1 MPKKTTTKTI
11 NETGQLVIV
20 PIPAVTPKSILQAR
34 TQALTVTQEILDLAR
49 DLIVQTEPEY
59 HAADEILH
67 KIKVAQKRL
76 DQPFEDVIRP
86 VRQGLDG
93 VYAIRREVENPLL
106 DLEKTVKE
114 KMRGFKLAEAER
126 IRKEEAARSR
136 LLRIEQAR
144 VAEEQR
150 AEQNRRIAEAAKA
163 NDFQKAQEILAEEE
177 PEVAIIFATPA
188 PRPVQAASSSSRTI
202 KRWRVTDL
210 ELVLEA
216 VRLEIAP
223 VDILQI
229 NATKVAEMFKVDPE
243 NVDSIP
249 GLECY
254 DDVVISGR

>member
-1 MPKKTTTKTI
+1 MPKNTTKPPTT
-11 NETGQLVIV
+11 NDAGQLVIV

-34 TQALTVTQEILDLAR
+34 ASALTVTQEILDLAR
-49 DLIVQTEPEY
+49 DLIVETEPDY
-59 HAADEILH
+59 HTADEILH

-106 DLEKTVKE
+106 DLEQTVKE
-114 KMRGFKLAEAER
+114 KMRAFKLAEAER
-126 IRKEEAARSR
+126 IKKEERIRLAVQRAAEEAERK
-136 LLRIEQAR
+136 R
-144 VAEEQR
+144 VAALPKPERPAEPVEVVVIHSAPVR
-150 AEQNRRIAEAAKA
+150 A
-163 NDFQKAQEILAEEE
+163 
-177 PEVAIIFATPA
+177 
-188 PRPVQAASSSSRTI
+188 PVRAASSSSRTI
-202 KRWRVTDL
+202 KKWRVTDL

-229 NATKVAEMFKVDPE
+229 NAVRVAEMFKANPAVIDE
-243 NVDSIP
+243 IP
-249 GLECY
+249 GMETY

>member
-1 MPKKTTTKTI
+1 MAKKITKTI

-34 TQALTVTQEILDLAR
+34 ASALTVTQEILDLAR
-49 DLIVQTEPEY
+49 DLIVETEPDY
-59 HAADEILH
+59 HTADEILH

-114 KMRGFKLAEAER
+114 KMRAFKLAEQAR
-126 IRKEEAARSR
+126 IQKEERERAR
-136 LLRIEQAR
+136 LLQIEQAR

-150 AEQNRRIAEAAKA
+150 IEQTRRLVEAAKA

-177 PEVAIIFATPA
+177 PEVAVIFAA
-188 PRPVQAASSSSRTI
+188 PIQAPVRAASSSSRTI
-202 KRWRVTDL
+202 KKWRVTDL
-210 ELVLEA
+210 DLVLES
-216 VRLEIAP
+216 VRLGIAP
-223 VDILQI
+223 IDILMI
-229 NATKVAEMFKVDPE
+229 NVTEVARMFKLDPAE
-243 NVDSIP
+243 IDAIP
-249 GLECY
+249 GMEVY
-254 DDVVISGR
+254 DDIQIAGR